1 MKDFQIREILRETTL
16 KKYIHDSNSKVVDE
30 LNIPITKSRVDIAVV
45 NGHLHGYEIKS
56 ASDTLNR
63 LPHQIEGYT
72 KVFDYITVVT
82 ENKYHKKV
90 LEIIPE
96 WVGIQICEIING
108 KPKTKTL
115 RKPLFN
121 RNKEGFF
128 LAKLLR
134 RTEIEQILKENN
146 ISYNRKT
153 NVWKL
158 CELLGNSISITKL
171 SKIIRI
177 TLKQRQDW
185 KLKEYYA

>member
-1 MKDFQIREILRETTL
+1 MD
-16 KKYIHDSNSKVVDE
+16 
-30 LNIPITKSRVDIAVV
+30 
-45 NGHLHGYEIKS
+45 
-56 ASDTLNR
+56 
-63 LPHQIEGYT
+63 
-72 KVFDYITVVT
+72 
-82 ENKYHKKV
+82 
-90 LEIIPE
+90 
-96 WVGIQICEIING
+96 
-108 KPKTKTL
+108 
-115 RKPLFN
+115 N